1 MTGSRARSLSR
12 AGRDAR
18 LAASGP
24 SKTSAMARLR
34 GRGRPPQPERRI
46 SLLGCAAG
54 GALGLAGIAE
64 ALRLA
69 NGDEA
74 TLLRSA
80 RTTGPVRA
88 AAGSLLLARPRLL
101 PLAVGAGPDARMPD
115 WLIRMVAVREIV
127 LGIGLLSTARRARD
141 PRPWL
146 LSTAATDGSECLVV
160 LHAVTRRQL
169 PAVPALGFAAA
180 DLGGALVAAG
190 VLAQRRRDRAAP
202 ERDEPRPAASPAPNV
217 TERSS

>member
-1 MTGSRARSLSR
+1 
-12 AGRDAR
+12 
-18 LAASGP
+18 
-24 SKTSAMARLR
+24 MARLR
-34 GRGRPPQPERRI
+34 RPGRALLPPRRA

-69 NGDEA
+69 NGDDA
-74 TLLRSA
+74 TLLRST

-101 PLAVGAGPDARMPD
+101 PLAVGAGPGAGGPD
-115 WLIRMVAVREIV
+115 WLVRMVGVREFV
-127 LGIGLLSTARRARD
+127 LGLGLLSAARRRRD

-146 LSTAATDGSECLVV
+146 LSTAAIDGSECLVV

-190 VLAQRRRDRAAP
+190 VLAQLRRDRAAP
-202 ERDEPRPAASPAPNV
+202 ERDEPRSAASSAAAGGE
-217 TERSS
+217 TGRSS